1 MIIRKIKK
9 FFYNRGLDRKINYIE
24 KFATGKC
31 SYKDIDP
38 ELDAILRRK
47 NKIATVR
54 I

>member
-1 MIIRKIKK
+1 MKLIPSYLVGCPLPVSDTTLPKEKK
-9 FFYNRGLDRKINYIE
+9 TYEFKR
-24 KFATGKC
+24 
-31 SYKDIDP
+31 DP